1 VRFPLLISPAR
12 LLVLSEKKYRR
23 SIFTLTCLAAFLA
36 PIAASTDQSA
46 TSSPPPTTSSLR
58 EKSDTELFQLVTGQK
73 EPVTQRSDYD
83 WDERVKPSPLDRL
96 WEMPARD
103 AAVAFV
109 TDCPGK
115 DASGIKFEIDDP
127 NARPPAKGE
136 VGIRLI
142 YGGHNYAPE
151 GVTILRFDGHQSALL
166 TSQVEVVGRLS
177 KQELDRAVMK
187 TDFHE
192 IRQQVAQQT
201 YEILWWLRHVRSV
214 GSSSRGGVSNSSD
227 GSGRFWMKP
236 DGPVTDTAILGE
248 PCEQWIGG
256 ESAIWQG
263 TFAYALLRRLAE
275 RSGIKQ
281 RYPIP
286 KVGRYVDNDPDSIF
300 LRTTSPPD
308 ANDQDATKKWV
319 GRLLAI
325 LQNPK
330 RDFLYYSVI
339 ELLVPLYD
347 PLRYND
353 ERINGALLEILQ
365 QSEKA
370 SAAIDVTKHMAEPE
384 LDYSRFPNPKTL
396 AKEEKARKER
406 QNRRWL
412 EASHLRWQKSELD
425 SNAKSAA
432 AKLGLRD
439 VVSAFPD
446 VLRLSPQ
453 EAALIVARHQELK
466 PKFLE
471 YLQPL
476 ISGES
481 PGFAIDPIW
490 RADLR
495 EFAPWLEKLA
505 NAELPAGEKQEFS
518 SRQEASAVLL
528 AWRET
533 DPLTKTK
540 LDIMLTGKI
549 GSGDPIPE
557 ILRREFE
564 ALSSED
570 KAAVRNFVSWMRT
583 INVPWMR
590 KYMENVFTPH
600 TPRPDNPMER

>member
-1 VRFPLLISPAR
+1 
-12 LLVLSEKKYRR
+12 LLVLSETRSTARR
-23 SIFTLTCLAAFLA
+23 SFALACIAAFLA
-36 PIAASTDQSA
+36 TTAAFADQSA
-46 TSSPPPTTSSLR
+46 TPSPLPNTSSLKG
-58 EKSDTELFQLVTGQK
+58 KSDTELFQLITGQK
-73 EPVTQRSDYD
+73 EPVTQRSDYS
-83 WDERVKPSPLDRL
+83 WDDRAKPSPLDRL

-109 TDCPGK
+109 TDCPSK
-115 DASGIKFEIDDP
+115 DASSIKFEIDDP

-136 VGIRLI
+136 IGIRWTD
-142 YGGHNYAPE
+142 GNNYAPRQE
-151 GVTILRFDGHQSALL
+151 GVTILRFDGNKSTLL
-166 TSQVEVVGRLS
+166 MSHVEVVGNPS
-177 KQELDRAVMK
+177 KQELERAIME

-192 IRQQVAQQT
+192 IQRLVAKQT
-201 YEILWWLRHVRSV
+201 YEILWWLRHVRNV
-214 GSSSRGGVSNSSD
+214 GSFRGGVSNSND
-227 GSGRFWMKP
+227 DYGRFWMKP
-236 DGPVTDTAILGE
+236 DGPVTDMAILGE
-248 PCEQWIGG
+248 PCDQWIDE
-256 ESAIWQG
+256 ESGSWQG
-263 TFAYALLRRLAE
+263 AFAYALLRRLAE

-286 KVGRYVDNDPDSIF
+286 KVGRYVDNDPDSKF
-300 LRTTSPPD
+300 LRTAAPPD
-308 ANDQDATKKWV
+308 ENDQEATKKWV

-330 RDFLYYSVI
+330 RDFLHYSVI
-339 ELLVPLYD
+339 ELLVPRYD
-347 PLRYND
+347 PVRYND
-353 ERINGALLEILQ
+353 QRINGALLEILQ

-370 SAAIDVTKHMAEPE
+370 SAAIDVTKHMAEPQV
-384 LDYSRFPNPKTL
+384 DYSKFPNPKTL

-406 QNRRWL
+406 QKKRWL
-412 EASHLRWQKSELD
+412 EASHLRWQKSDLD

-439 VVSAFPD
+439 VVSAFPY

-453 EAALIVARHQELK
+453 EAALILARHPELK

-495 EFAPWLEKLA
+495 EFTPLLEKLA
-505 NAELPAGEKQEFS
+505 NAELPAGENQEFS
-518 SRQEASAVLL
+518 YKQDAQAVLM

-533 DPLTKTK
+533 DALTKTK
-540 LDIMLTGKI
+540 LDIMLTGKV

-557 ILRREFE
+557 VLRNEFG

-570 KAAVRNFVSWMRT
+570 KTAIRNFVIWMRT
-583 INVPWMR
+583 IRVPWMR
-590 KYMENVFTPH
+590 KYIENVFTPH

>member
-1 VRFPLLISPAR
+1 VVCAVS
-12 LLVLSEKKYRR
+12 LSSHR
-23 SIFTLTCLAAFLA
+23 AFA
-36 PIAASTDQSA
+36 DQAVTASA
-46 TSSPPPTTSSLR
+46 TPVTSSLKD
-58 EKSDTELFQLVTGQK
+58 KSDAELLVLVTGQK
-73 EPVTQRSDYD
+73 EPVTQRSDFD

-103 AAVAFV
+103 AAIAFV
-109 TDCPGK
+109 TDCAGK

-127 NARPPAKGE
+127 NARPPARGE
-136 VGIRLI
+136 IGIRWI
-142 YGGHNYAPE
+142 DGNHYAPRQE
-151 GVTILRFDGHQSALL
+151 GVIILRFDGHKSALL
-166 TSQVEVVGRLS
+166 MSHVEVVGRPS
-177 KQELDRAVMK
+177 KQELESAVMK

-192 IRQQVAQQT
+192 LRRLVAQQT
-201 YEILWWLRHVRSV
+201 YEILWWLRLVRSV
-214 GSSSRGGVSNSSD
+214 GSSSRGGVSSSND
-227 GSGRFWMKP
+227 DYGRFWMKP
-236 DGPVTDTAILGE
+236 DGPVTDMAILGE
-248 PCEQWIGG
+248 PCDQWIDVESGG
-256 ESAIWQG
+256 WQG
-263 TFAYALLRRLAE
+263 AFAYALIRRLAE

-286 KVGRYVDNDPDSIF
+286 KVGRYVDDDPDSIF
-300 LRTTSPPD
+300 LRTTAPPD
-308 ANDQDATKKWV
+308 ANDQDATKKWI

-330 RDFLYYSVI
+330 RDFLHYSVI
-339 ELLVPLYD
+339 ELLVPRYD
-347 PLRYND
+347 PLRYGD
-353 ERINGALLEILQ
+353 DRINRALLDVLQ

-370 SAAIDVTKHMAEPE
+370 SAAIHEPKHKPEPE
-384 LDYSRFPNPKTL
+384 LDYSKFPNPKGL
-396 AKEEKARKER
+396 EKEEKARRER
-406 QNRRWL
+406 RNKRWL
-412 EASHLRWQKSELD
+412 EEYHLRQQKSELD

-439 VVSAFPD
+439 VVSAFTD

-453 EAALIVARHQELK
+453 EAALIVARHPELK

-481 PGFAIDPIW
+481 PGWAIDPIW

-495 EFAPWLEKLA
+495 EFAPLLEKLA
-505 NAELPAGEKQEFS
+505 NADLAAGEKEEFS
-518 SRQEASAVLL
+518 YRQQARAVLL

-533 DPLTKTK
+533 DALTKTK

-557 ILRREFE
+557 ILRNEFE

-570 KAAVRNFVSWMRT
+570 KAAIRNFVNWMRT
-583 INVPWMR
+583 VRVPWMR

>member
-1 VRFPLLISPAR
+1 MA
-12 LLVLSEKKYRR
+12 
-23 SIFTLTCLAAFLA
+23 LAC
-36 PIAASTDQSA
+36 IAASFATNVAFADQSA
-46 TSSPPPTTSSLR
+46 TAPPPPPTTSSLKN
-58 EKSDTELFQLVTGQK
+58 KSDTELLQLVTGEK
-73 EPVTQRSDYD
+73 ESPSQRSDYD
-83 WDERVKPSPLDRL
+83 WDDRVKPSKLDRL

-109 TDCPGK
+109 TDCADRYP
-115 DASGIKFEIDDP
+115 SETKFEIDNP

-136 VGIRLI
+136 VGLRWIS
-142 YGGHNYAPE
+142 GNQYAPRQE
-151 GVTILRFDGHQSALL
+151 GLITLRFDGHRSALL
-166 TSQVEVVGRLS
+166 MSHVEVVGLPS
-177 KQELDRAVMK
+177 KQELERAISK

-192 IRQQVAQQT
+192 IRPLVAQQT
-201 YEILWWLRHVRSV
+201 YEILWWLRHIRK
-214 GSSSRGGVSNSSD
+214 VSNSSLGG
-227 GSGRFWMKP
+227 GSSNDDYGRFWMKP
-236 DGPVTDTAILGE
+236 DGPVTEKASFGD
-248 PCEQWIGG
+248 PCDAGIDG
-256 ESAIWQG
+256 ESDSWHGA
-263 TFAYALLRRLAE
+263 FAYALIRRLAE

-286 KVGRYVDNDPDSIF
+286 KFGRYLDNDPDSIF
-300 LRTTSPPD
+300 LRTIAPPD
-308 ANDQDATKKWV
+308 GNDREAMKKWV

-330 RDFLYYSVI
+330 RDFLYYSVM

-347 PLRYND
+347 PLRYD
-353 ERINGALLEILQ
+353 DQRINGALLEILR

-370 SAAIDVTKHMAEPE
+370 SAALHEPQQME
-384 LDYSRFPNPKTL
+384 EPALDESRFPNPKAL
-396 AKEEKARKER
+396 EKEEKARKER
-406 QNRRWL
+406 RNKRWL
-412 EASHLRWQKSELD
+412 EGHYFRQQKSELG
-425 SNAKSAA
+425 SNALSAA

-446 VLRLSPQ
+446 VLRLSPR
-453 EAALIVARHQELK
+453 EAALIVARHPELK
-466 PKFLE
+466 PKLLE

-481 PGFAIDPIW
+481 PRFAIDIVW

-495 EFAPWLEKLA
+495 EFTPWLEKLA
-505 NAELPAGEKQEFS
+505 NAELSAGEKQEFS
-518 SRQEASAVLL
+518 SRQDARAVLL

-557 ILRREFE
+557 ILRTEFE
-564 ALSSED
+564 GLSAED

-590 KYMENVFTPH
+590 KYIENVFTPH